1 MCFGTN
7 VRTDRAKIAKIS
19 IFQVI
24 WLGFSRSLGSAIR
37 YETNKTNQWSDE
49 GPVGSRTVEI
59 LRDLWRR
66 KALAGSREAFGG
78 REACPGAKMNNW
90 SIWYQGMSRT
100 TGSCQDVQSLTRKHE
115 LRDWDWPSKNQRAA
129 EKVSIFKEIL
139 LGISRSLGS
148 AISYEANM
156 KMARRLECAIAA
168 CRAVLCCAKIKH
180 QAFVSECCQ
189 QKAIF
194 SVTSYRNIDND
205 ILSFSSKGTAAAK
218 MKTARWLC
226 K

>member
-1 MCFGTN
+1 MILDHSVQYLLQLKTQKLEMCFGTN

-90 SIWYQGMSRT
+90 SI
-100 TGSCQDVQSLTRKHE
+100 
-115 LRDWDWPSKNQRAA
+115 
-129 EKVSIFKEIL
+129 
-139 LGISRSLGS
+139 
-148 AISYEANM
+148 
-156 KMARRLECAIAA
+156 
-168 CRAVLCCAKIKH
+168 
-180 QAFVSECCQ
+180 
-189 QKAIF
+189 
-194 SVTSYRNIDND
+194 
-205 ILSFSSKGTAAAK
+205 
-218 MKTARWLC
+218 
-226 K
+226 